1 MKDIF
6 GLININRGIAAFY
19 SESKCNC
26 RRCSFSMH
34 PADLQ
39 FCASL
44 VEIWPS
50 GLIIKIKTRRAN
62 DDGSLASLEKLANY
76 TISFA
81 SVMHWL
87 MIILVS
93 CCCVMLRQSMG
104 IFLSR
109 NCFNLCHDGPV
120 QRYSRRRYYRF
131 MVPQCR
137 WL

>member
-6 GLININRGIAAFY
+6 GLININTGIAAFY
-19 SESKCNC
+19 KESKCNC

-39 FCASL
+39 FGASP

-50 GLIIKIKTRRAN
+50 GLIIKIKSRRAN

-81 SVMHWL
+81 SVKHWL

-93 CCCVMLRQSMG
+93 CCCAMLRQSMA
-104 IFLSR
+104 IFFIKKL
-109 NCFNLCHDGPV
+109 F
-120 QRYSRRRYYRF
+120 
-131 MVPQCR
+131 
-137 WL
+137 